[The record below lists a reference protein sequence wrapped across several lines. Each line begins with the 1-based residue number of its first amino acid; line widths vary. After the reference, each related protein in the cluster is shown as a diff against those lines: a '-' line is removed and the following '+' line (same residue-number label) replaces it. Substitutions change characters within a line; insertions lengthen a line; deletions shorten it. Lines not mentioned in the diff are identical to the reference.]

1 MTKGVPFVQITM
13 LFMQTTFKYCAKYI
27 IIHLL
32 EEKEISIMYIQGG
45 ICMISFLV
53 CLALLI
59 GGYFVYGNLVNN
71 IFNPDD
77 RETPAV
83 RINDGVDYVVMPQWK
98 LFLIQLLNI
107 AGLGPI
113 FGAMQGALWGP
124 VVFLWITFG
133 TIFAGGV
140 HDYFSGMISERNSGS
155 SVAEFTGK
163 YLGGVMQNI
172 MRVFSVVLLIM
183 VGTVFAVGP
192 AGLIVTLC
200 KNGGLSGVLT
210 TTLFWLILILLYY
223 FIATFI
229 SIDKIIGKIYPVF
242 GLCLIIMAVG
252 VIIGIYT
259 NPEFTI
265 PEIWSHMYSMH
276 PAGTPIWSFMF
287 ITVAC
292 GAISGFHS
300 TQSPLMAR
308 CMKSEKQGHF
318 VFYGAMV
325 AEGIIALI
333 WAAAGCALYE
343 VTGGLNT
350 GLAEILSG
358 GQSAAIYDVCS
369 KTMGGVG
376 IALAMIGVVVCPITS
391 GDTAFRSA
399 RLTLS
404 DWFHIDQGRYANRL
418 KLCIPV
424 LGVGAVLGIG
434 NAVGAI
440 DYTVIWR
447 YFSWTNQTLAMI
459 VLWAASMYLV
469 SEKKNFWIT
478 AVPATFM
485 SAVSSTYFIL
495 APECLGG
502 LINSKT
508 AEGAVV
514 YNTAVAYPIGIIFAI
529 VLLVIFLRAAKK
541 HAAA

>member
-1 MTKGVPFVQITM
+1 
-13 LFMQTTFKYCAKYI
+13 
-27 IIHLL
+27 
-32 EEKEISIMYIQGG
+32 
-45 ICMISFLV
+45 MISFLL
-53 CLALLI
+53 CLAILV
-59 GGYFVYGNLVNN
+59 GGYFVYGKIVDNT
-71 IFNPDD
+71 FGPDD

-98 LFLIQLLNI
+98 LFLVQLLNI

-140 HDYFSGMISERNSGS
+140 HDYFSGMMSERNDGASI
-155 SVAEFTGK
+155 AEVTGR
-163 YLGGVMQNI
+163 YLGPVMQNI

-200 KNGGLSGVLT
+200 KNGGMSGVLT
-210 TTLFWLILILLYY
+210 TTLFWLIIILVYY

-229 SIDKIIGKIYPVF
+229 SIDAIIGKIYPVF
-242 GLCLIIMAVG
+242 GICLIIMAVG
-252 VIIGIYT
+252 VIFGIFT
-259 NPEFTI
+259 NPAYTI
-265 PEIWSHMYSMH
+265 PEIWANFSNMH
-276 PAGTPIWSFMF
+276 PSNTPIWSFMF

-325 AEGIIALI
+325 SEGVIALI
-333 WAAAGCALYE
+333 WAAAGCALYTITDGKM
-343 VTGGLNT
+343 V
-350 GLAEILSG
+350 GLAEALAA
-358 GQSAAIYDVCS
+358 GQSAAIYDVCL
-369 KTMGGVG
+369 KTMGNVGV
-376 IALAMIGVVVCPITS
+376 ALAMIGVVICPITS

-399 RLTLS
+399 RLTLA
-404 DWFHIDQGRYANRL
+404 DWLKIDQDSYANRL
-418 KLCIPV
+418 KLCVPV
-424 LGVGAVLGIG
+424 LGVGAFLGIG
-434 NAVGAI
+434 NALGFI
-440 DYTVIWR
+440 NYTVIWR

-459 VLWAASMYLV
+459 VLWAASMYLFK
-469 SEKKNFWIT
+469 EKKNYWIT

-485 SAVSSTYFIL
+485 SAVSATYFVL

-502 LINSKT
+502 LLNHKT
-508 AEGAVV
+508 AEGAAV
-514 YNTAVAYPIGIIFAI
+514 YNTAVAYPVGILFAI
-529 VLLVIFLRAAKK
+529 AMLALFIYATKK
-541 HAAA
+541 QTVKKTA

>member
-1 MTKGVPFVQITM
+1 
-13 LFMQTTFKYCAKYI
+13 
-27 IIHLL
+27 
-32 EEKEISIMYIQGG
+32 
-45 ICMISFLV
+45 MISFLL
-53 CLALLI
+53 CLAILV
-59 GGYFVYGNLVNN
+59 GGYFVYGKIVDNT
-71 IFNPDD
+71 FGPDD

-98 LFLIQLLNI
+98 LFLVQLLNI

-140 HDYFSGMISERNSGS
+140 HDYFSGMMSERNDGASI
-155 SVAEFTGK
+155 AEVTGR
-163 YLGGVMQNI
+163 YLGPVMQNI

-200 KNGGLSGVLT
+200 KNGGMSGLLT
-210 TTLFWLILILLYY
+210 TTLFWLIIILAYY

-229 SIDKIIGKIYPVF
+229 SIDAIIGKIYPLF
-242 GLCLIIMAVG
+242 GICLIIMAVG
-252 VIIGIYT
+252 VIFGIFT
-259 NPEFTI
+259 NPAYTI
-265 PEIWSHMYSMH
+265 PEIWANFSNMH
-276 PAGTPIWSFMF
+276 PSNTPIWSFMF

-325 AEGIIALI
+325 CEGVIALI
-333 WAAAGCALYE
+333 WAAAGCALY
-343 VTGGLNT
+343 TIADGKMT
-350 GLAEILSG
+350 GLAEALSA
-358 GQSAAIYDVCS
+358 GQSAAIYDVCL
-369 KTMGGVG
+369 KTMGNVGV
-376 IALAMIGVVVCPITS
+376 ALAMIGVVICPITS

-404 DWFHIDQGRYANRL
+404 DWLKIDQDSYVNRL

-424 LGVGAVLGIG
+424 LGVGSFLGIG
-434 NAVGAI
+434 NALGFI
-440 DYTVIWR
+440 NYTVIWR

-459 VLWAASMYLV
+459 VLWAASMYLFK
-469 SEKKNFWIT
+469 EKKNYWIT

-485 SAVSSTYFIL
+485 SAVSATYFVL

-502 LINSKT
+502 LLNHKT
-508 AEGAVV
+508 AEGAIV
-514 YNTAVAYPIGIIFAI
+514 YNTAVAYPVGILFAI
-529 VLLVIFLRAAKK
+529 AMLALFIYATKK
-541 HAAA
+541 QTVKKTA

>member
-1 MTKGVPFVQITM
+1 
-13 LFMQTTFKYCAKYI
+13 
-27 IIHLL
+27 
-32 EEKEISIMYIQGG
+32 
-45 ICMISFLV
+45 
-53 CLALLI
+53 
-59 GGYFVYGNLVNN
+59 
-71 IFNPDD
+71 
-77 RETPAV
+77 
-83 RINDGVDYVVMPQWK
+83 
-98 LFLIQLLNI
+98 
-107 AGLGPI
+107 
-113 FGAMQGALWGP
+113 
-124 VVFLWITFG
+124 
-133 TIFAGGV
+133 
-140 HDYFSGMISERNSGS
+140 
-155 SVAEFTGK
+155 
-163 YLGGVMQNI
+163 
-172 MRVFSVVLLIM
+172 
-183 VGTVFAVGP
+183 
-192 AGLIVTLC
+192 
-200 KNGGLSGVLT
+200 
-210 TTLFWLILILLYY
+210 
-223 FIATFI
+223 
-229 SIDKIIGKIYPVF
+229 
-242 GLCLIIMAVG
+242 MAIG

-259 NPEFTI
+259 NPDFTI
-265 PEIWSHMYSMH
+265 PEIWSHMYNMH
-276 PAGTPIWSFMF
+276 PAGTPMWSFMF

-333 WAAAGCALYE
+333 WAAAGCALYN

-350 GLAEILSG
+350 GLAAVLAD

-376 IALAMIGVVVCPITS
+376 IALAMIGVIVCPITS

-404 DWFHIDQGRYANRL
+404 DWLHLDQGSYLNRL

-434 NAVGAI
+434 NAIGAI

-469 SEKKNFWIT
+469 TEKKNYWIT

-485 SAVSSTYFIL
+485 SAVSCTYFIL

-502 LINSKT
+502 IINSK
-508 AEGAVV
+508 AADGAVI
-514 YNTAVAYPIGIIFAI
+514 YNTAVAYPIGIVFAV
-529 VLLVIFLRAAKK
+529 VLLIVFLRAAKK
-541 HAAA
+541 RSAAEIQG